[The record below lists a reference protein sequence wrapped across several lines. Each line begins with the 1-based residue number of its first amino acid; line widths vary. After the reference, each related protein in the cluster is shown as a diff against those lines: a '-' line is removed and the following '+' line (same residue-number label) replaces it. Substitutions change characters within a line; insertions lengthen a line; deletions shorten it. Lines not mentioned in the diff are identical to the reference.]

1 MNRKYLLKSGIR
13 VARLA
18 RVLAKSIDMFIVL
31 IFIVALYP
39 FGTILGA
46 LYLAFSDALYNGQSV
61 GKRFIGFSVVSLED
75 GEPCSVRQSLI
86 RNLPFSIPML
96 FLLIPLWGWVF
107 SAIIGGG
114 LMILEVYLLFK
125 LDSGNRLGDVMADTT
140 VIAAGSDGESLKS
153 KTSSWFEAN
162 KALPG

>member
-18 RVLAKSIDMFIVL
+18 RILAKTIDLFIVL
-31 IFIVALYP
+31 IFVVALYP
-39 FGTILGA
+39 FGIFIGA
-46 LYLAFSDALYNGQSV
+46 AYLALSDALQGGQSV
-61 GKRFIGFSVVSLED
+61 GKRFIGFSVISLED
-75 GEPCSVRQSLI
+75 GEACSAKQSLI
-86 RNLPFSIPML
+86 RNLPFAIPL
-96 FLLIPLWGWVF
+96 FFLMIPLWGWVF
-107 SAIIGGG
+107 TAILGGG

-140 VIAAGSDGESLKS
+140 VIAAGNDKESLKV
-153 KTSSWFEAN
+153 KTTSWFEAN